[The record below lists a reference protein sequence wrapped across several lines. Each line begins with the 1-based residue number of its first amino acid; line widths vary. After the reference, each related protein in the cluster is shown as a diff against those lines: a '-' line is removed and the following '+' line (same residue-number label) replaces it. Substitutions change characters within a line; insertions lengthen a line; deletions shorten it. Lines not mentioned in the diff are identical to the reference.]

1 MERRPSNGG
10 AMKRP
15 VNISRRFEDHMNL
28 YWMNLSRFSTLL
40 IILNISLF
48 FLTELVTR
56 HGYFYTYFSLAALLV
71 VEFGLLVP
79 VGLAHKLWYYA
90 FYLCWEGVALYFL
103 ISSVWY
109 WVRVNGM

>member
-1 MERRPSNGG
+1 M
-10 AMKRP
+10 
-15 VNISRRFEDHMNL
+15 
-28 YWMNLSRFSTLL
+28 
-40 IILNISLF
+40 
-48 FLTELVTR
+48 
-56 HGYFYTYFSLAALLV
+56 

-109 WVRVNGM
+109 WVRVNNM